1 MDTNESSES
10 VSVKVA
16 ARVRPLIGR
25 ELNETGHECVSI
37 FEAQKAVII
46 GKARNNDHYDHPP
59 LTTGTAFH
67 FDYVYGGES
76 EQRKLFEESIV
87 PLLDACLEGH
97 NSTVFAYGQT
107 GSGKSYTMG
116 TAMMDHRH
124 PWTDRNQGSESDSI
138 QSDLGVIPRA
148 MYYLFEKIRD
158 DIKAV
163 SESRMSTTTNSGDGV
178 NYDVKVTFL
187 ELYNEDLLD
196 LLASWESKPQV
207 QPLVIREE
215 FGGGIYVAG
224 VAEINV
230 KTVEA
235 ALECLKSGL
244 ASRKTASTDMNDM
257 SSRSHAIFTVS
268 IERLH
273 YAVVDSSEP
282 PVHTFSVKSKFH
294 FVDLAGSERLKRTNA
309 IGERAKEGIAINQG
323 LLALGN
329 VISALSENSR
339 KGGHIP
345 YRDSKLTRLLQDSLG
360 GNSRTLMIVCIS
372 PVESSFAESI
382 NSLNYASRAKNI
394 KNRSI
399 VSLEFSKNNE
409 ELVNLRRELH
419 LLKSQMTSH
428 ERVAHEMRKFVF
440 LASRKS
446 WKLPKILDSLDRY
459 L

>member
-1 MDTNESSES
+1 MDNSESGES

-16 ARVRPLIGR
+16 ARVRPLVGR

-37 FEAQKAVII
+37 LETQKAVII
-46 GKARNNDHYDHPP
+46 GKTRNDHYDHPP

-76 EQRKLFEESIV
+76 EQKNLFEESII

-97 NSTVFAYGQT
+97 NATVFAYGQT

-116 TAMMDHRH
+116 TATMDHKH
-124 PWTDRNQGSESDSI
+124 PLAARNQADELGLI
-138 QSDLGVIPRA
+138 LSDLGVIPRA
-148 MYYLFEKIRD
+148 MYYLFEKIRSNMNTD
-158 DIKAV
+158 
-163 SESRMSTTTNSGDGV
+163 SELSTSTTNSREKV

-187 ELYNEDLLD
+187 ELYNEDILD
-196 LLASWESKPQV
+196 LLVSLDSRPQV
-207 QPLVIREE
+207 QPLAIREE
-215 FGGGIYVAG
+215 FGGGIYVTG
-224 VAEINV
+224 IAEINV
-230 KTVEA
+230 KTAET
-235 ALECLKSGL
+235 ALECLKLGL

-273 YAVVDSSEP
+273 YVIVDSSEP
-282 PVHTFSVKSKFH
+282 PIHTFSVKSKFH

-372 PVESSFAESI
+372 PVESNFAESI

-419 LLKSQMTSH
+419 LLKSQMASH
-428 ERVAHEMRKFVF
+428 ERLMNEMRKFVVIANRNF
-440 LASRKS
+440 LEPPGFS
-446 WKLPKILDSLDRY
+446 IHHI
-459 L
+459 